1 MPIIGASDCHSVVS
15 EIFDKFYTYAFC
27 ESANDV
33 KQAVKDLKTVAIER
47 INGEYRI
54 YGPFRLV
61 KYARFLCDNLEPE
74 IKAIRKGT
82 ASKIAEAIES
92 KNADLMAKI
101 EVASQKYK
109 QAFFGC

>member
-27 ESANDV
+27 ESVNDV

-47 INGEYRI
+47 INGEYRV

-74 IKAIRKGT
+74 IKTIRQGT
-82 ASKIAEAIES
+82 ASKVGEAIDS

-109 QAFFGC
+109 KNFFGK